1 MELLVE
7 RKYKKD
13 KYTIGNLSINGEYF
27 CNTLEDKDRNL
38 SQSMSEDQIKKIKV
52 YGETAIP
59 LGRYKVERTWSPK
72 YGKKMIEIKNVP
84 GFSGIRIHAGNSA
97 TSSTGC
103 ILVGENKIKGQLI
116 HSKYHSDLLD
126 QKVANALANK
136 EDVYIT
142 IK

>member
-1 MELLVE
+1 MKTFIQNKLMEDYGINLPKG
-7 RKYKKD
+7 KYR
-13 KYTIGNLSINGEYF
+13 I
-27 CNTLEDKDRNL
+27 
-38 SQSMSEDQIKKIKV
+38 QIKNNIYQIYKIKDDS
-52 YGETAIP
+52 
-59 LGRYKVERTWSPK
+59 L
-72 YGKKMIEIKNVP
+72 
-84 GFSGIRIHAGNSA
+84 
-97 TSSTGC
+97 GC

>member
-13 KYTIGNLSINGEYF
+13 KYTIGNFYIDNILFS
-27 CNTLEDKDRNL
+27 NTLEDKDRNL
-38 SQSMSEDQIKKIKV
+38 TYSMPENQIKKIKV

-59 LGRYKVERTWSPK
+59 TGRYKVERTWSPK

-84 GFSGIRIHAGNSA
+84 GFSGIRIHAGNTAKDSL
-97 TSSTGC
+97 GC

>member
-59 LGRYKVERTWSPK
+59 TGRYKVERTWSPK

-97 TSSTGC
+97 TSSAGC

>member
-27 CNTLEDKDRNL
+27 SNTLEDKDRNL
-38 SQSMSEDQIKKIKV
+38 SQSMSENQIKKIKV

-59 LGRYKVERTWSPK
+59 TGRYKVERTWSPK
-72 YGKKMIEIKNVP
+72 FGKKMIEIKNVP
-84 GFSGIRIHAGNSA
+84 GFSGIRMHAGKSDKNS
-97 TSSTGC
+97 SGC
-103 ILVGENKIKGQLI
+103 ILVGENRIKGQLI
-116 HSKYHSDLLD
+116 YSKYYSDLLD

>member
-38 SQSMSEDQIKKIKV
+38 TQSMSEDQIKKIKV

-59 LGRYKVERTWSPK
+59 LGRYKITRTYSSK
-72 YGKKMIEIKNVP
+72 FGKTMILINNVK
-84 GFSGIRIHAGNSA
+84 GFSGIRIHSGNYVDYA
-97 TSSTGC
+97 EFYKT
-103 ILVGENKIKGQLI
+103 IAIPKDKKLFNENEIIEIK
-116 HSKYHSDLLD
+116 
-126 QKVANALANK
+126 
-136 EDVYIT
+136 
-142 IK
+142 